1 MRDTVQV
8 VAHTRLMSHLRSKL
22 QDAKRHL
29 GRARTYRAKA
39 GDVTVNGAFQGKQP
53 GRKPEPST
61 VTLMLRGGKLGTNAG
76 KKTTYCPATKRVLV
90 EGL

>member
-1 MRDTVQV
+1 MRDTIQA
-8 VAHTRLMSHLRSKL
+8 VAHTRPVSDLRSKL
-22 QDAKRHL
+22 ENAKRHV

-61 VTLMLRGGKLGTNAG
+61 VTLMLRGGKL
-76 KKTTYCPATKRVLV
+76 RH
-90 EGL
+90 